1 MDTTFRIYPIGIQN
15 FEQLR
20 NNNNVYIDKTELIYR
35 LANTN
40 KAYFLT
46 RPRRFGKSLLV
57 STLHAYFRG
66 KKELFQGLAMERLEK
81 EWNVYPVLHLDFSMT
96 KYTALSDLLGQLN
109 LNLYDWEKL
118 YGKEEVEGTPAE
130 RFRGVI
136 RRAYEQTGKPVVVLI
151 DEYDAPLLDSNHLP
165 ELQNE
170 LREEMRKFFSPLK
183 AQGEYLR
190 FLFLTGISKFS
201 QMSIFSELN
210 NLQNISMRDDY
221 SAICGIT
228 EQELRTQL
236 KTDIEM
242 MAQAN
247 NETYEEA
254 CMHLKQQY
262 DGYHFSENCEDI
274 YNPFSLFN
282 AFAQKKYANFWFSTG
297 TPTFLINIL
306 QQSNFDIRE
315 LDGATATAEQFD
327 APTSVITD
335 PLPVLYQSG
344 YLTIKGYDP
353 EFQLYTL
360 AYPNKEV
367 RKGFIESL
375 MPAYV
380 HLPAREN
387 TFYVVSFIKDLRA
400 GKLTECLE
408 RMRSFFASIPNDL
421 ENKQEKHYQT
431 IFYLLFRLMGQY
443 VDTEVKSAIGRADVV
458 VKMQDAIYVFEFKV
472 DGTPEEALEQI
483 NSKGYIIPYQP
494 DHRKV
499 VKVGVNFDSA
509 TRSIGDWK
517 IVEEVFFL
525 SLLILS
531 IPLSTYH
538 HRSETLYSLYLQ
550 SGDRLKEDFHFYV

>member
-20 NNNNVYIDKTELIYR
+20 NNNNVYVDKTELIYR

-66 KKELFQGLAMERLEK
+66 KKELFQGLAMECLEK

-96 KYTALSDLLGQLN
+96 KYTALSD
-109 LNLYDWEKL
+109 
-118 YGKEEVEGTPAE
+118 
-130 RFRGVI
+130 
-136 RRAYEQTGKPVVVLI
+136 
-151 DEYDAPLLDSNHLP
+151 LLDSNHLP

-254 CMHLKQQY
+254 CTHLKQQY

-353 EFQLYTL
+353 EFQLYT
-360 AYPNKEV
+360 
-367 RKGFIESL
+367 F
-375 MPAYV
+375 
-380 HLPAREN
+380 
-387 TFYVVSFIKDLRA
+387 
-400 GKLTECLE
+400 
-408 RMRSFFASIPNDL
+408 
-421 ENKQEKHYQT
+421 YQT

-443 VDTEVKSAIGRADVV
+443 VDTEVKSAIGRVDVV

-517 IVEEVFFL
+517 IVEEV
-525 SLLILS
+525 
-531 IPLSTYH
+531 
-538 HRSETLYSLYLQ
+538 
-550 SGDRLKEDFHFYV
+550 

>member
-1 MDTTFRIYPIGIQN
+1 MDHTFRIYPIGIQN
-15 FEQLR
+15 FGDLR
-20 NNNNVYIDKTELIYR
+20 NNSNVYVDKTESIYR

-40 KAYFLT
+40 KVYFLS
-46 RPRRFGKSLLV
+46 RPRRFGKSLLI
-57 STLHAYFRG
+57 STLDAYFRG

-81 EWNVYPVLHLDFSMT
+81 EWNVYPVLHMDFSMT
-96 KYTALSDLLGQLN
+96 KYTTVADLEERLN
-109 LNLYDWEKL
+109 LQLREWERI
-118 YGKEEVEGTPAE
+118 YGNDPEEEGYAA
-130 RFRGVI
+130 RFSGI
-136 RRAYEQTGKPVVVLI
+136 IKRAYQQTGLQVVVLI

-165 ELQNE
+165 ELQKA

-228 EQELRTQL
+228 ERELHTQL
-236 KTDIEM
+236 KQDVEE

-254 CMHLKQQY
+254 CAHLKQQY
-262 DGYHFSENCEDI
+262 DGYHFSKNSEDI

-282 AFAQKKYANFWFSTG
+282 AFASKSYENFWFSTG
-297 TPTFLINIL
+297 TPTFLIDIL
-306 QQSNFDIRE
+306 QQSNFDIRQ
-315 LDGATATAEQFD
+315 LDGSTATAEQFD
-327 APTSVITD
+327 APTDAIID
-335 PLPVLYQSG
+335 PLPILYQSG

-353 EFQLYTL
+353 DFQVYTL

-375 MPAYV
+375 IPAYV

-387 TFYVVSFIKDLRA
+387 TFYVISFIKDLRA

-408 RMRSFFASIPNDL
+408 RMRAFFASIPNDL

-458 VKMQDAIYVFEFKV
+458 VKLQDAIYIFEFKV
-472 DGTPEEALEQI
+472 DGSPEEALAQI
-483 NSKGYIIPYQP
+483 NSKGYAIPYQA

-499 VKVGVNFDSA
+499 IKVGVNFDSA
-509 TRSIGDWK
+509 TRTIGGWK
-517 IVEEVFFL
+517 IVAEE
-525 SLLILS
+525 
-531 IPLSTYH
+531 P
-538 HRSETLYSLYLQ
+538 
-550 SGDRLKEDFHFYV
+550 

>member
-1 MDTTFRIYPIGIQN
+1 MEEGTFRRYPIGIQD
-15 FEQLR
+15 FEDLR
-20 NNNNVYIDKTELIYR
+20 NNNYIYVDKTALIYQ
-35 LANTN
+35 LVNTN
-40 KAYFLT
+40 KIYFLS

-66 KKELFQGLAMERLEK
+66 KKDLFQGLAMERLEK

-228 EQELRTQL
+228 ERELRTQL

-387 TFYVVSFIKDLRA
+387 TFYVVSFIKDLRV
-400 GKLTECLE
+400 GNLDQCME
-408 RMRSFFASIPNDL
+408 RIKSFFASIPNDMN
-421 ENKQEKHYQT
+421 NKEEKHYQT

-443 VDTEVKSAIGRADVV
+443 VDAEVKSAVGRADVV
-458 VKMQDAIYVFEFKV
+458 IKMQEAIYVFEFKV
-472 DGTPEEALEQI
+472 DGTPEEALAQI
-483 NSKGYIIPYQP
+483 NSKQYAIPYQA

-499 VKVGVNFDSA
+499 IKVGVNFDSS
-509 TRSIGDWK
+509 TRTIGEW
-517 IVEEVFFL
+517 IIEN
-525 SLLILS
+525 
-531 IPLSTYH
+531 
-538 HRSETLYSLYLQ
+538 
-550 SGDRLKEDFHFYV
+550 

>member
-1 MDTTFRIYPIGIQN
+1 
-15 FEQLR
+15 
-20 NNNNVYIDKTELIYR
+20 
-35 LANTN
+35 
-40 KAYFLT
+40 
-46 RPRRFGKSLLV
+46 
-57 STLHAYFRG
+57 
-66 KKELFQGLAMERLEK
+66 MERLEK

-228 EQELRTQL
+228 ERELRTQL

-254 CMHLKQQY
+254 CTHLKQQY

-408 RMRSFFASIPNDL
+408 RIRSFFASIPNDL

-517 IVEEVFFL
+517 IVEEV
-525 SLLILS
+525 
-531 IPLSTYH
+531 
-538 HRSETLYSLYLQ
+538 
-550 SGDRLKEDFHFYV
+550 